1 MEFLGEIGERLL
13 ELNSHFEYDG
23 GGVAV
28 LLILITLVV
37 LYSGVPL
44 SFALAGTAF
53 LFAIITMI
61 SGYSEIQLLSPFAQT
76 LKQTLSNQ
84 TILSIPLFL
93 FAIVLIEKAGI
104 VNEVIK
110 KMLDH
115 WRQKSYGILYTA
127 SLIDLC
133 LSLIAAIICALL
145 APLTILKLPNYLR
158 TPENENQLNA
168 SSEKTIFDVTS
179 PLNYIPATIILILSS
194 DLIIQSSGQ
203 LLGPIEI
210 GTSGL
215 EKLLNLTPRDFLSA
229 AILPV
234 IIILGLV
241 IGLQLFRMFKTP
253 RNYVVQNKDLPIEQ
267 LKINSRSELLKSLI
281 APFTYCGVIL
291 SCLLVTQF
299 SLVEIGSIA
308 AIGALFLA
316 AYKVAPEK
324 KNIYLNTII
333 SAVSIFSLGNFI
345 TLSPSEF
352 DFSPINI
359 AALSITLFFL
369 GYSLY
374 GIFLTIKYL
383 SEKTQN
389 QQTED
394 LKGGKNTFLN
404 KVMLTTLEKTSQ
416 ILLLI
421 ISASLFVIVFNGL
434 GGEHLTNAFYEFSSI
449 KSHYKIIAGL
459 IAMIVLALLISP
471 VGALLVGGAILIPE
485 IVSAAKVIGIVN
497 TELWIGVAMLMSL
510 QFIQILKSADQPL
523 FQSKISSH
531 KRANNQDLKSTYS
544 IVLLIA
550 LLLIWYFPS
559 LIMKI

>member
-1 MEFLGEIGERLL
+1 MEFLGEIGERLV
-13 ELNSHFEYDG
+13 ELNSYFEYDG
-23 GGVAV
+23 GGVAA

-53 LFAIITMI
+53 LFAIVTMI

-93 FAIVLIEKAGI
+93 FAMVLIEKAGI
-104 VNEVIK
+104 VYEVMK
-110 KMLDH
+110 KMSDH

-133 LSLIAAIICALL
+133 LSLVAAIICALL
-145 APLTILKLPNYLR
+145 VPLAILKLPNYLKP
-158 TPENENQLNA
+158 PENENHLNV
-168 SSEKTIFDVTS
+168 SSEKTLSDATS
-179 PLNYIPATIILILSS
+179 PLNYIPAAIILILSS
-194 DLIIQSSGQ
+194 NLIIKSSGQ

-210 GTSGL
+210 GPSGL
-215 EKLLNLTPRDFLSA
+215 EKLLNLTARDFLSA
-229 AILPV
+229 AILPM

-241 IGLQLFRMFKTP
+241 IGVQLFRMFKTP

-267 LKINSRSELLKSLI
+267 LKINSRSELLKTLI
-281 APFTYCGVIL
+281 APFTYCVAIIL
-291 SCLLVTQF
+291 CLLVTQF

-333 SAVSIFSLGNFI
+333 SMVSIFVLGNFI
-345 TLSPSEF
+345 TILPNEF
-352 DFSPINI
+352 DFSPINL
-359 AALSITLFFL
+359 AALSIMVFFL
-369 GYSLY
+369 GYSIY
-374 GIFLTIKYL
+374 GILLTIKYL

-389 QQTED
+389 QPKEEGQR
-394 LKGGKNTFLN
+394 KNSTFLN
-404 KVMLTTLEKTSQ
+404 KVMLSTLEKTSQ
-416 ILLLI
+416 ILFLI
-421 ISASLFVIVFNGL
+421 ISAALFVIVFNGL

-459 IAMIVLALLISP
+459 LAMMVLSLLISP
-471 VGALLVGGAILIPE
+471 IGSLMVGGAILIPE
-485 IVSAAKVIGIVN
+485 IVSAAKVIGIIN
-497 TELWIGVAMLMSL
+497 TELWIGVVILMSL
-510 QFIQILKSADQPL
+510 QFIQILKSTDQPL
-523 FQSKISSH
+523 FHRKISSH
-531 KRANNQDLKSTYS
+531 KPENNQSLKFTYS

-550 LLLIWYFPS
+550 LILVWYFPS
-559 LIMKI
+559 LIMKV

>member
-1 MEFLGEIGERLL
+1 MEFLGEISERLV

-23 GGVAV
+23 GGFAA

-44 SFALAGTAF
+44 GFALAGTAF

-61 SGYSEIQLLSPFAQT
+61 SGHSDIKLLSPFAQT

-84 TILSIPLFL
+84 TIFSIPLFF
-93 FAIVLIEKAGI
+93 FAIVLIEKSGI
-104 VNEVIK
+104 VKDIK
-110 KMLDH
+110 KKMSDH

-133 LSLIAAIICALL
+133 LSLVAAIICALL
-145 APLTILKLPNYLR
+145 APLAILKLPDYLR
-158 TPENENQLNA
+158 STDKESQFNA
-168 SSEKTIFDVTS
+168 SSKKTISDVTS
-179 PLNYIPATIILILSS
+179 SFNYIPATIILILSS
-194 DLIIQSSGQ
+194 DLIIKSSGQ
-203 LLGPIEI
+203 LFSPIQI
-210 GTSGL
+210 APSGL
-215 EKLLNLTPRDFLSA
+215 EKLLNLSAREFLSA

-241 IGLQLFRMFKTP
+241 IGFQLFRMFKTP

-267 LKINSRSELLKSLI
+267 LKINSRSELLKTLI
-281 APFTYCGVIL
+281 APFTYCGVIFL
-291 SCLLVTQF
+291 CLLVTQF

-316 AYKVAPEK
+316 AYKVAPERG
-324 KNIYLNTII
+324 NIYLNTSI
-333 SAVSIFSLGNFI
+333 SMVSIFVLGNFI
-345 TLSPSEF
+345 TLSPNEF
-352 DFSPINI
+352 DVSPINI

-374 GIFLTIKYL
+374 GCLLTIKHL

-389 QQTED
+389 KPKEGP
-394 LKGGKNTFLN
+394 KKRNGTFLN
-404 KVMLTTLEKTSQ
+404 KVMVTTLEKTSQ
-416 ILLLI
+416 LLLLI

-434 GGEHLTNAFYEFSSI
+434 GGEHLTNAFYELSSI

-459 IAMIVLALLISP
+459 LAMIVLALLISP
-471 VGALLVGGAILIPE
+471 IGALLVGGAILIPE
-485 IVSAAKVIGIVN
+485 IVSAAKVIGIAN
-497 TELWIGVAMLMSL
+497 TELWIGIAILTSL
-510 QFIQILKSADQPL
+510 QFIQILKSAEQPL

-531 KRANNQDLKSTYS
+531 KRASNKSLKSIYCM
-544 IVLLIA
+544 VLLIT
-550 LLLIWYFPS
+550 LVLIWYFPS
-559 LIMKI
+559 LIIKI